1 MNYVVFGD
9 ESTIP
14 KMVDILG
21 SSTRLVV
28 CASNRPQALI
38 KLRNDYQLATK
49 LHAQPPKNSE
59 NYSTFVSELE
69 AHKPDYFFC
78 FSYSMILHKRIL
90 GIARRGAINF
100 HGGPLPEY
108 RGANVINW
116 VLVEGAKET
125 GMTSHYMTAG
135 IDDGDIIFQERIG
148 ISEEDTAKTLKKK
161 VDAIGFDML
170 RRIKSLLDRG
180 KELPRTPQDESR
192 SRYFRRRRPE
202 DGVIDWRKSDE
213 EIFNLVRALVHPWPG
228 AFYYDPNGEKVTLT
242 SYHTIEE
249 IRQIRKV
256 NGF

>member
-14 KMVDILG
+14 KMVDVLG
-21 SSTRLVV
+21 SSIKLVV
-28 CASNRPQALI
+28 CASNRPQALS
-38 KLRNDYQLATK
+38 KLKDYSQLRKK
-49 LHAQPPKNSE
+49 LHLQPRKDSAS
-59 NYSTFVSELE
+59 YSTFLSELE

-78 FSYSMILHKRIL
+78 FSYSMILCKQIL
-90 GIARRGAINF
+90 RIARRGAINF
-100 HGGPLPEY
+100 HGGLLPEY

-135 IDDGDIIFQERIG
+135 IDDGDIIFQERIS

-170 RRIKSLLDRG
+170 RRIKNLLDRG
-180 KELPRTPQDESR
+180 KELPRTPQDESK
-192 SRYFRRRRPE
+192 SRYFRRRQPE

-213 EIFNLVRALVHPWPG
+213 EIFNLVRALVNPWPG
-228 AFYYDPNGEKVTLT
+228 AFYFDRNGEKVILN
-242 SYHTIEE
+242 SYHSIEE
-249 IRQIRKV
+249 IRKIRKV